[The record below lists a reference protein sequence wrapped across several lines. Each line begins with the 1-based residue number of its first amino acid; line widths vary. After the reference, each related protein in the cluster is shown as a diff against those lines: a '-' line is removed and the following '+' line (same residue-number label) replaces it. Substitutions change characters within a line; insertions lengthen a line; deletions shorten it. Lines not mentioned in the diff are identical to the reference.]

1 LSRIQEMK
9 RQLSLAM
16 QQSDWEEALSI
27 LGKMVG
33 QDAQP
38 AYFNQ
43 LGDIYLKTG
52 RRDEAI
58 SSFMEGVKGYRSLGM
73 YPNGAALCKKV
84 LRLEPEH
91 REAVWLLGE
100 LKSRQGFLAD
110 GAEGMLEAL
119 QDYAE
124 DPSADRDEIARMLG
138 EIEQLHAANM
148 KVLEYAATA
157 YAQAGEMDQARSV
170 TLRIADLVEERE
182 GNAERAQQLRE
193 AAEHLKPGVE
203 PDLGTVAD
211 APADADAARDVTAE
225 AAGIVDDAAPE
236 RDGAPPTGDASA
248 PETASEAPTAEAP
261 AAEPAADEAKERGTS
276 LERAL
281 EDTGPFAGG
290 MPGIPEAGAGSLSM
304 AGGIPGLS
312 DSLGSGAR
320 VWDVTGTPAVADEA
334 SDAATLDVPDAEAD
348 EAAGE
353 NAPEAQ
359 DHSREA
365 DRDPESGPR
374 DEAAPPDGGEYASD
388 DDELERDAAE
398 IERDAAEF
406 ARDAAEFAHAGE
418 ESAREDDSVAIV
430 ADALEEAAEAAAGE
444 AAVESEAAASG
455 EEDSAEDEAANGE
468 TAGVTL
474 VQDDDDF
481 LLRSTIDETI
491 ESADE
496 VIDEAV
502 AGAPL
507 GPAFEPGGEAA
518 EEHAFEPGGE
528 AVEEPAFEPG
538 GEAAE
543 EPAFE
548 PVGEAAEEP
557 AFEPV
562 GEAAEEPAFEP
573 GGGAAEEP
581 AFEPGGEAAEE
592 PAFEPGGG
600 AAEEPAFEPG
610 GEAVGEPADE
620 ERDAAAAE
628 RDAPP
633 ADETFVPDGFA
644 EAPAVSDLGVG
655 GGEAT
660 EEGGE
665 KVWEIDEVEAR
676 LSEIEALDLSH
687 LDSAADD
694 DEPVPDDAGDSPRQ
708 VERVLGEFRER
719 MEEQLGPMD
728 LEERYQLGVA
738 YMEMGLHEE
747 ALAEFDQILKHSFV
761 SPKTRELMAR
771 CLLALGRADEVLP
784 LLESVLN
791 DEPHPRRSSIELYY
805 LLGEAYE
812 IMGQKDHALDSF
824 TKVYQ
829 LEPDFRDVQ
838 RKLENLTI
846 SR

>member
-1 LSRIQEMK
+1 MSRIQEMK

-507 GPAFEPGGEAA
+507 GPAFEPGGEA
-518 EEHAFEPGGE
+518 
-528 AVEEPAFEPG
+528 
-538 GEAAE
+538 
-543 EPAFE
+543 
-548 PVGEAAEEP
+548 
-557 AFEPV
+557 
-562 GEAAEEPAFEP
+562 
-573 GGGAAEEP
+573 
-581 AFEPGGEAAEE
+581 
-592 PAFEPGGG
+592 
-600 AAEEPAFEPG
+600 
-610 GEAVGEPADE
+610 VGEPADE